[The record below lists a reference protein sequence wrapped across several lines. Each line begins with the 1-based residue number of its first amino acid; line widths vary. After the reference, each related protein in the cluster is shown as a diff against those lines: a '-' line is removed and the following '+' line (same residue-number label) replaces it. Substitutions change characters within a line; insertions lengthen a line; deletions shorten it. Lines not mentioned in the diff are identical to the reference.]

1 MDNNNFENWGRK
13 LSALLPESASQMKQ
27 DIEKNIKFLVK
38 DAINRMDLV
47 ERSELEEV
55 QSKQTTKLNDL
66 QQRIEELEAQIN
78 KTIFLT

>member
-1 MDNNNFENWGRK
+1 MDNNNFEDWGRK

-47 ERSELEEV
+47 NRSELEEL
-55 QSKQTTKLNDL
+55 QAKQVTKLNDL
-66 QQRIEELEAQIN
+66 QQRIEELEAQI
-78 KTIFLT
+78 K

>member
-1 MDNNNFENWGRK
+1 MDNNNFEDWGRK

-47 ERSELEEV
+47 ERSELEEL
-55 QSKQTTKLNDL
+55 QLKQVAKLNDL
-66 QQRIEELEAQIN
+66 QQRIEELEAQI
-78 KTIFLT
+78 K

>member
-1 MDNNNFENWGRK
+1 MDKNNFEDWGRK

-66 QQRIEELEAQIN
+66 QQRIEELEAQF
-78 KTIFLT
+78 K

>member
-1 MDNNNFENWGRK
+1 MDNNNFEDWGRK

-47 ERSELEEV
+47 ERSELEEL
-55 QSKQTTKLNDL
+55 QSKQATELNDL
-66 QQRIEELEAQIN
+66 QQRIEELEAQI
-78 KTIFLT
+78 K

>member
-1 MDNNNFENWGRK
+1 MKESIMDNNNFEDWGRK

-47 ERSELEEV
+47 ERSELEEL
-55 QSKQTTKLNDL
+55 QSKQVTKLNDL
-66 QQRIEELEAQIN
+66 QQRIEELEAQI
-78 KTIFLT
+78 K

>member
-55 QSKQTTKLNDL
+55 QSKQATKLNDL
-66 QQRIEELEAQIN
+66 QQRIEELEAQI
-78 KTIFLT
+78 K

>member
-13 LSALLPESASQMKQ
+13 LSALLPESASKMKQ

-47 ERSELEEV
+47 ERSELDEL
-55 QSKQTTKLNDL
+55 QLKQATKLNDL
-66 QQRIEELEAQIN
+66 QQRIEELEAQI
-78 KTIFLT
+78 K

>member
-1 MDNNNFENWGRK
+1 MDNNNFEDWGRK

-47 ERSELEEV
+47 ERSELEEL
-55 QSKQTTKLNDL
+55 QSKQVTKLNDL
-66 QQRIEELEAQIN
+66 QQRIEELEAHI
-78 KTIFLT
+78 K

>member
-1 MDNNNFENWGRK
+1 MDNNNFEDWGRK

-47 ERSELEEV
+47 ERSELEEL
-55 QSKQTTKLNDL
+55 QSKQVTKLNDL
-66 QQRIEELEAQIN
+66 QQRIEELEAQI
-78 KTIFLT
+78 K

>member
-1 MDNNNFENWGRK
+1 MDNNNFEDWGRK

-66 QQRIEELEAQIN
+66 QQRIEELEAQF
-78 KTIFLT
+78 K

>member
-13 LSALLPESASQMKQ
+13 LSALLPESASQMKE

-47 ERSELEEV
+47 KRSELEEL
-55 QSKQTTKLNDL
+55 QSKQSTNLKDL
-66 QQRIEELEAQIN
+66 QQRIEELEAQI
-78 KTIFLT
+78 K

>member
-47 ERSELEEV
+47 ERSELEEL
-55 QSKQTTKLNDL
+55 QLKQVAKLNDL
-66 QQRIEELEAQIN
+66 QQRIEELEAQI
-78 KTIFLT
+78 K

>member
-1 MDNNNFENWGRK
+1 MDNNNFEDWGRK

-47 ERSELEEV
+47 KRSELKEL
-55 QSKQTTKLNDL
+55 QSKQVTKLNDL
-66 QQRIEELEAQIN
+66 QQRIEELEAQI
-78 KTIFLT
+78 K

>member
-1 MDNNNFENWGRK
+1 MDNNNFEDWGRK

-47 ERSELEEV
+47 ERSELEEL
-55 QSKQTTKLNDL
+55 QSKQVTKLNDL
-66 QQRIEELEAQIN
+66 LQRIEELEAQI
-78 KTIFLT
+78 K

>member
-1 MDNNNFENWGRK
+1 MDNNTFENWGRK

-47 ERSELEEV
+47 ERSELEELK
-55 QSKQTTKLNDL
+55 SKQVNKLDDL
-66 QQRIEELEAQIN
+66 QQRIEEL
-78 KTIFLT
+78 

>member
-1 MDNNNFENWGRK
+1 MDNNNFEDWGRK
-13 LSALLPESASQMKQ
+13 LQALLPESASQMKQ

-66 QQRIEELEAQIN
+66 QQRIEELEAQI
-78 KTIFLT
+78 K

>member
-1 MDNNNFENWGRK
+1 MDNNNFEDWGRK

-47 ERSELEEV
+47 ERSELEEL
-55 QSKQTTKLNDL
+55 QSKQVTKLDDL
-66 QQRIEELEAQIN
+66 QQRIEELEEKI
-78 KTIFLT
+78 K